1 MTTDKPP
8 VIIIR
13 IKDDPISEKLAK
25 KTRESWERFGHATEF
40 FDAITPN
47 DLGNNRYS
55 YIDFGDEILPHK
67 NKYRDNEIENLE
79 LSVEEN
85 GAWEPAKAVDGKSYT
100 RVISDTAKCIYYSHI
115 EVWKLVTKRN
125 TPHLVVEHD
134 MVLKHELPENLFDGF
149 YFYHLGESVCHCSYV
164 TPFITNKLLE
174 RVNKYGVDETVK
186 LGAGVFESNLLNVDG
201 YMWRLLV
208 NIIYDDH
215 SLQDKMYFFMGSRV
229 LGLSHIDQSNHDL
242 YTDDYGRM
250 ILDISKRKDGSVVY
264 ETVDHEKLRVS

>member
-115 EVWKLVTKRN
+115 EVWKIITKRN
-125 TPHLVVEHD
+125 VPHMVVEHD
-134 MVLKHELPENLFDGF
+134 MVLRHEIPENLFDGF
-149 YFYHLGESVCHCSYV
+149 YFYHLGHSVCHCSYV

-174 RVNKYGVDETVK
+174 SVEMYAPTDTVK
-186 LGAGVFESNLLNVDG
+186 LGGSTFHSKLLNVDG
-201 YMWRLLV
+201 YLWKLLI
-208 NIIYDDH
+208 NILYRDN
-215 SLQDKMYFFMGSRV
+215 SLQDKMCFDMSNIV
-229 LGLSHIDQSNHDL
+229 KKLSHIDKCNYDL
-242 YTDDYGRM
+242 YNGDYGRM